1 MCYFLWQS
9 TNTLLSALFATEARY
24 TMKQNNNKEKSLSKL
39 PFCRRKLPFCWWK
52 LRKACFASAFFT
64 GGNYHFFR
72 CKLRKAYFASAFS
85 YRGKKSE
92 LEGLNYKK
100 SYFQLDMT
108 LFSPNAASILSP
120 CSDGKL
126 HMFGTSWNLNKKAF
140 LRSCRNISK
149 EIIHWPSPCQL
160 SFKRG

>member
-9 TNTLLSALFATEARY
+9 TNTLLSVLFATEARY
-24 TMKQNNNKEKSLSKL
+24 KMKQNNNKEKSLSKL
-39 PFCRRKLPFCWWK
+39 PLCRRKLPFCWRK
-52 LRKACFASAFFT
+52 LRKHVLRR
-64 GGNYHFFR
+64 HFLPVEITIFSDANWE
-72 CKLRKAYFASAFS
+72 KLILRRYFLTEV
-85 YRGKKSE
+85 KKSE

-108 LFSPNAASILSP
+108 LFPPNAASIFSP
-120 CSDGKL
+120 CSDEKL
-126 HMFGTSWNLNKKAF
+126 HMFGKSWNLNKKAF